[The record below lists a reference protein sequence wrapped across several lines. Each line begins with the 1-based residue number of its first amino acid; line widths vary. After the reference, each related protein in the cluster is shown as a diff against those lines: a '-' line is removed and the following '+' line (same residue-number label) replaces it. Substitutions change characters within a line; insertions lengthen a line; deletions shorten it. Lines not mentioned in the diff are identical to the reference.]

1 MVMNEQVVGVIGGT
15 GLYEMD
21 GLTDIEELRVD
32 TPYGETSDAIV
43 SGRLGDVRML
53 FLPRHGRGH
62 RFIPSVVPYRANIW
76 ALKKLGADWI
86 VSVSAVGSLK
96 EEIRPGDVVIVD
108 QFIDRTRSREN
119 TFFDEGIVA
128 HVVFADPVC
137 PTLASGL
144 LAAAR
149 KVGGTVHP
157 KGTYT
162 VMEGPAFSTRAES
175 HLYRSWGSDLIG
187 MTNLPEAKLARE
199 AEICYA
205 TIALATDYDCWRTED
220 SDVELAQ
227 IIAVLKANV
236 AKAKKIVAEAV
247 KALPS
252 RDACK
257 CATALKDAIV
267 TSRELI
273 PEETR
278 TKLGPIAGRYL

>member
-1 MVMNEQVVGVIGGT
+1 MAESIVGVIGGT

-21 GLTDIEELRVD
+21 GLADIEEIRVD
-32 TPYGETSDAIV
+32 TPFGETSDAII
-43 SGRLGDVRML
+43 SGRLGEVKML

-62 RFIPSVVPYRANIW
+62 RFIPSVVPYRANVW
-76 ALKKLGADWI
+76 ALKKLGAEWI
-86 VSVSAVGSLK
+86 VSVSAVGSLT
-96 EEIRPGDVVIVD
+96 EEIRPGDVIIVD
-108 QFIDRTRSREN
+108 QFIDRTRLRES

-137 PTLASGL
+137 PS
-144 LAAAR
+144 LAARLLEAAR
-149 KVGGTVHP
+149 TVGGGTVHP

-205 TIALATDYDCWRTED
+205 TLAMATDYDCWRSEE
-220 SDVELAQ
+220 SDVELSE

-236 AKAKKIVAEAV
+236 ARAKKIVAEAMRS
-247 KALPS
+247 LPG
-252 RDACK
+252 RTGCK
-257 CATALKDAIV
+257 CPTALKDSIV
-267 TSRELI
+267 TSPDLI
-273 PEETR
+273 PDTTR
-278 TKLGPIAGRYL
+278 TNLEPIIGRYL